1 LVEIGCGKVLSGMVR
16 RINPELSSSNVE
28 TPDDIEAFL
37 KG

>member
-1 LVEIGCGKVLSGMVR
+1 MVR